1 MTDDLKYLI
10 NMVKKDVL
18 RTDRHLPFYSGDGNT
33 NVNIMYNVLT
43 TYALNHPM
51 VGYCQVRN
59 TFNLLKTRVAENIF
73 SVSIQGMSD
82 LLSPLLVVMRD
93 EGQAYLSFCALMSR
107 MAGNFRTD
115 GKLMTTKFEHLSQSL
130 LYYDPEFY
138 SYLKLR
144 HADDLLFC
152 YRWLLL
158 ELKREF
164 RYVINRYNLY
174 RDVYF
179 SRPSPDAS

>member
-1 MTDDLKYLI
+1 MNNPVYSISSETLVGMTFEGKERNIKKTEIKKGFYLNDSPFCPAAKPI
-10 NMVKKDVL
+10 
-18 RTDRHLPFYSGDGNT
+18 LP
-33 NVNIMYNVLT
+33 NVHSQL
-43 TYALNHPM
+43 
-51 VGYCQVRN
+51 
-59 TFNLLKTRVAENIF
+59 
-73 SVSIQGMSD
+73 QGMSD

-107 MAGNFRTD
+107 TAGNFRTD

-138 SYLKLR
+138 AYLKLR

-164 RYVINRYNLY
+164 R
-174 RDVYF
+174 
-179 SRPSPDAS
+179 